1 VTAGLSHPFVIQQF
15 ISTEENEM
23 NWLLDAHQWAERVFG
38 GSNLGDPRRTRRLV
52 DYAARQAQAG
62 NASPMAACRGDA
74 AAAEGAYRLIR
85 NQKVDAGEI
94 AEGGFQATASMAA
107 EYPGVLLAL
116 EDTTSLSYKHKV
128 REELGTVGSKAN
140 SKARGMQAHSVVLV
154 GEERHETLGLIEQER
169 WLRDP
174 KKRGIRHQRRT
185 RPYKEKES
193 FKWQRASEHMSERLG
208 ETMARVI
215 SVCDRE
221 ADIFEYLQYKREHSQ
236 RYVVRA
242 CRDRSLNSTTK
253 HLWDALGACPVSH
266 YRVVDVPQSGGRAA
280 RQATMSVRA
289 KRVALKR
296 RPETGSSLSSVEFT
310 VVYALEARPPR
321 GVEPL
326 EWMLLTSETVEQPE
340 DADRILEIYERRW
353 EVEEFHKA
361 WKSGVGV
368 ENRRMETAENIE
380 RVAVILAFI
389 AMRLLQIRQ
398 RVTLQPD
405 DKCTEVLRPIEWQCL
420 WSSVERSKLP
430 EHPPTVRWAYYGIA
444 RMGGWID
451 TKGTGRVGWQTMWLG
466 WQRLEERVDAVAAI
480 QQHAGAT
487 NL

>member
-1 VTAGLSHPFVIQQF
+1 
-15 ISTEENEM
+15 M
-23 NWLLDAHQWAERVFG
+23 NWLLEPVQWAERVFG
-38 GSNLGDPRRTRRLV
+38 GSELGDPRRTRRLV
-52 DYAARQAQAG
+52 DYAARQARAG
-62 NASPMAACRGDA
+62 NASPLAACRGDA

-85 NQKVDAGEI
+85 NQKVMPKEI
-94 AEGGFQATASMAA
+94 AEGGFRATASMAA

-128 REELGTVGSKAN
+128 REELGAVGSRAN
-140 SKARGMQAHSVVLV
+140 SKARGIQVHSVVLV
-154 GEERHETLGLIEQER
+154 AEERRETIGLVEQKR

-174 KKRGIRHQRRT
+174 KKRGVRHQRRM

-208 ETMARVI
+208 DTMERVI

-221 ADIFEYLQYKREHSQ
+221 ADIFEYLQYKQENNQ

-242 CRDRSLNSTTK
+242 CRDRSLESTTK

-266 YRVVDVPQSGGRAA
+266 CRVVDVPQSGSRAG
-280 RQATMSVRA
+280 RQATMSIRTKKV
-289 KRVALKR
+289 VLKR
-296 RPETGSSLSSVEFT
+296 RPETGSSLSSVEIT

-326 EWMLLTSETVEQPE
+326 EWMLLTSESVDKPG
-340 DADRILEIYERRW
+340 DADRVLEIYERRW

-368 ENRRMETAENIE
+368 ENRRMETAGNIE

-389 AMRLLQIRQ
+389 AIRLLQIRQ
-398 RVTLQPD
+398 QVALQPEA
-405 DKCTEVLRPIEWQCL
+405 KCTAVLRPLEWQCL
-420 WSSVERSKLP
+420 WSSIERSKLP
-430 EHPPTVRWAYYGIA
+430 RRPPTVRWAYYGIA

-451 TKGTGRVGWQTMWLG
+451 TKGTGCVGWQTIWIG
-466 WQRLEERVDAVAAI
+466 WQRLEERVDAVTAI
-480 QQHAGAT
+480 QQHVGAA